1 MNDEVDIDRLPFDEY
16 AALMAEIGAKK
27 YGNPDTPKLSFKE
40 LASSDLTFS
49 EIEAEYGE
57 ETAIN
62 AGIARDP
69 DTRELTDE
77 DFARMRPALEV
88 VPDLVESSLRR
99 KCKEN
104 PSGKSYTTVH
114 IDNDVIQHLLDEAGQ
129 DWHVLLNDTLR
140 KAVFGSDSA

>member
-1 MNDEVDIDRLPFDEY
+1 MSENADIDKLPFAEY
-16 AALMAEIGAKK
+16 AALMAEQGAKQS
-27 YGNPDTPKLSFKE
+27 GNPDTPKLSFEE
-40 LASSDLTFS
+40 LVASDLTFR

-62 AGIARDP
+62 VGIAKDP
-69 DTRELTDE
+69 DTRELTAE

-88 VPDLVESSLRR
+88 VPDLVQQSLRR

-114 IDNDVIQHLLDEAGQ
+114 IDNDLLQHFLDEAGQ
-129 DWHVLLNDTLR
+129 DWHVKLNDTLR
-140 KAVFGSDSA
+140 KAVFGSENA